1 MKKDSNYILNYLE
14 EAYPNRLPLGKVS
27 EYELGRLV
35 GMQELIDNL
44 KVKLKVI
51 QQQEEEIK

>member
-1 MKKDSNYILNYLE
+1 MKKDSNFILNYLE
-14 EAYPNRLPLGKVS
+14 EAYPNRLPLGPIS

-35 GMQELIDNL
+35 GIQELIDNL